1 MKVVLR
7 DDDTSFF
14 TQPSDL
20 DKVYEPIWNDVPV
33 SLAVVPF
40 EVGYPRKG
48 IPVEHWH
55 SGQAF
60 PFAANAELV
69 AFLKKKIQERT
80 VTILLHGYTH
90 EDFRDGF
97 EFEVAPDMDRR
108 VREGR
113 LYLEAML
120 GVRIPVF
127 VPPHN
132 ALSKRGLATV
142 SAERLNILGS
152 FLSFRPS
159 LRPWEWRTLPNWWRI
174 QRFRRTTRRT
184 RRDKLIYPHV
194 LRYRYH
200 GEFGCHELIPGTTIE
215 QLIHGFEE
223 ARRFGGDF
231 CLATHHWEVDLSMAE
246 ILSQFLNHTSRYSD
260 VSFVAAEELFQ

>member
-1 MKVVLR
+1 MRVVLR
-7 DDDTSFF
+7 DDDTSYF
-14 TQPSDL
+14 TQASDL
-20 DKVYEPIWNDVPV
+20 EKAYKLIWNDVPV

-55 SGQAF
+55 SRQAF
-60 PFAANAELV
+60 PIAANTELV
-69 AFLKKKIQERT
+69 AFLKNKIEQRT
-80 VTILLHGYTH
+80 VSILLHGYTH

-97 EFEVAPDMDRR
+97 EFEAAPDMDRR

-113 LYLEAML
+113 LYLEALL
-120 GVRIPVF
+120 GVKISVF

-142 SAERLNILGS
+142 SAEGLNILGS

-159 LRPWEWRTLPNWWRI
+159 LRPWEVSTLPNWWRV
-174 QRFRRTTRRT
+174 QCFRHTTCRV
-184 RRDKLIYPHV
+184 RRDRLIYPHV
-194 LRYRYH
+194 LRYRRH
-200 GEFGCHELIPGTTIE
+200 GEFGCHELIPETRLE

-223 ARRFGGDF
+223 ARSFGGDF
-231 CLATHHWEVDLSMAE
+231 CLATHHWEIDLSMGE
-246 ILSQFLNHTSRYSD
+246 VLSRFLNYTSRYSD